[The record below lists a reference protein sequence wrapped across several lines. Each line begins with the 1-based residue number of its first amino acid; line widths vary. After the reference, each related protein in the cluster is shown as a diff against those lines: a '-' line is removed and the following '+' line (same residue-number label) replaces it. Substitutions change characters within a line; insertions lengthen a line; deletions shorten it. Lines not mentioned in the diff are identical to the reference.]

1 MTDRPGAS
9 TKYQV
14 RAVSA
19 AFKILGGL
27 AETPRQ
33 TLSQLS
39 SSLAMS
45 NSLIYRMLATLEG
58 EGMVYRDHHR
68 RYSLGSRAMYLGYQ
82 AQRSLP
88 VNEVA
93 QPVIER
99 LVEATSE
106 TVHLVLRAGLERV
119 IVAMKESP
127 QPVRVSTPIGTKF
140 PMYYGGTGLCMF
152 AYLPGELQEQILSRE
167 LQPKTPLMERDP
179 TRIREL
185 ARTIK
190 ERGYHV
196 AVGDFANDAFS
207 IAAPVFGTDGHV
219 LGAICVVGPDSRL
232 TEEAQGRAVAAVK
245 AAAGEIS
252 AALGYVGG
260 Q

>member
-1 MTDRPGAS
+1 MAGSEAS

-45 NSLIYRMLATLEG
+45 NSLTYRMLATLEG
-58 EGMVYRDHHR
+58 EGMVYRDRHR

-82 AQRSLP
+82 AQRGLP
-88 VNEVA
+88 INEVA
-93 QPVIER
+93 QPAIER
-99 LVEATSE
+99 LVDATAE
-106 TVHLVLRAGLERV
+106 TVHLVLRVGLERV
-119 IVAMKESP
+119 IVATKESP
-127 QPVRVSTPIGTKF
+127 QPVRVASLIGTKF
-140 PMYYGGTGLCMF
+140 PLYYGGTGLCIF
-152 AYLPGELQEQILSRE
+152 AHLPSELQDDVLAQE
-167 LQPKTPLMERDP
+167 LAPKTPLMERD
-179 TRIREL
+179 RGKIREL
-185 ARTIK
+185 AQLVK

-196 AVGDFANDAFS
+196 AIGDFAKDAFS
-207 IAAPVFGTDGHV
+207 VAAPVFGTDGDV
-219 LGAICVVGPDSRL
+219 IGAICVVGPDSRL
-232 TEEAQGRAVAAVK
+232 TPEVQERAVQAVK
-245 AAAGEIS
+245 AAARDIS
-252 AALGYVGG
+252 AALGYAGT